1 MVADFEANPRFF
13 LMSYKYRIIRLFS
26 RKRILIPGLRST
38 LALLLL
44 LFMQVSQAGAQG
56 SYFWSQEQKIPEYRI
71 TTEEPPHLIADRNR
85 TVHAFN
91 SQPLVLNDPASPLA
105 IFYRQWTVENGW
117 TFPNDILFDPLGGSL
132 QVLGTGYDQSGRVHL
147 VFQKNGDIYYAQNYL
162 ENANNATT
170 WLSPLYIAGN
180 SEPYRSGVEN
190 IAAIEMDADGNEVVV
205 IFSGQQSGP
214 GLYFTRSSD
223 GGNSWT
229 EPYPIYLTG
238 DDTVIVT
245 DPKLYFGESGVF
257 HAVWSTFLEDG
268 SGGPGYYA
276 NFKPTLNAWSEPVEL
291 DVPGIRTP
299 SVVEMNNTVIV
310 SYYHNNVNGNWWRM
324 SNDSGATWSL
334 PEQISSRHVG
344 TNGGVSF
351 AVDGSNILHAF
362 FGGRIDENNHGMW
375 HVTFSGVTWINLEP
389 VVRGPQIRERA
400 GGQGFDPRSARAI
413 IVNGNVALITWGT
426 DGIAGTNGAWYSF
439 KRLDA
444 QELPSIMLESPTI
457 EPRSTSVESVLAV
470 ESPELATPAED
481 RPLVG
486 SPEPVPNQQT
496 SLLIGVVPVALL
508 LAGMIFIFYT
518 FQKKHN

>member
-1 MVADFEANPRFF
+1 MT
-13 LMSYKYRIIRLFS
+13 MCLFT
-26 RKRILIPGLRST
+26 RKRVPGPGVRSILAVLF
-38 LALLLL
+38 L
-44 LFMQVSQAGAQG
+44 LFMQVSQTEAQG
-56 SYFWSQEQKIPEYRI
+56 SYFWSQQQKIPEYRI
-71 TTEEPPHLIADRNR
+71 TTEEPPYLIADRNH

-91 SQPLVLNDPASPLA
+91 SQPLILDDPASPLA

-117 TFPNDILFDPLGGSL
+117 TFPNDILFDPLGASL
-132 QVLGTGYDQSGRVHL
+132 HVLGAGYDQAGRVHL
-147 VFQKNGDIYYAQNYL
+147 VFQKSGDLYYAQNYL
-162 ENANNATT
+162 ENANSATT
-170 WLSPLYIAGN
+170 WLSPLYIAGS
-180 SEPYRSGVEN
+180 SEPYRAGVEN
-190 IAAIEMDADGNEVVV
+190 VAAIGTDADGNEVVV

-245 DPKLYFGESGVF
+245 DPELYVGESGLF

-276 NFKPTLNAWSEPVEL
+276 NFEATFNAWSDPVEL

-299 SVVEMNNTVIV
+299 SVMEMNNEVIV

-324 SNDSGATWSL
+324 SKDGGATWSL

-351 AVDGSNILHAF
+351 VVDGSNVLHAF
-362 FGGRIDENNHGMW
+362 FGGRIDENNHGLW
-375 HVTFSGVTWINLEP
+375 HITFSGVTWVNLEP

-400 GGQGFDPRSARAI
+400 GGNGFDPRSARAV
-413 IVNGNVALITWGT
+413 IVNGNVVLVTWGT

-444 QELPSIMLESPTI
+444 QELPSMILESPTI
-457 EPRSTSVESVLAV
+457 ETRSTSVVSLPAV
-470 ESPELATPAED
+470 ESIESAIPAED
-481 RPLVG
+481 NPLVG
-486 SPEPVPNQQT
+486 SPEAGPNPQT

-508 LAGMIFIFYT
+508 LAGMIFMFYT
-518 FQKKHN
+518 FQKKK